1 MIILLFITTFIIA
14 FAVASI
20 VVFIFNKPIDGILK
34 RVVTPDI
41 SPAWAKYL
49 RFAIY
54 VVGIGGGV
62 RVWDLEKYLTLQEPY
77 TEIVQLTPARWLL
90 EIYQTVIGTLQSTA
104 MVLLV
109 FFVFALIA
117 VVMVRLFETRVASQ
131 NRNAEMIT
139 FQDQGEE
146 RSNLGQPLPTPGK
159 NSL

>member
-34 RVVTPDI
+34 RVVPPDI